1 MELILYGIGSS
12 WHWFFMAL
20 VLHSVGS
27 SWGDLHGVMREGF
40 GLNSDRGTILMAE
53 FILIEDR

>member
-1 MELILYGIGSS
+1 MALVLHGIGSS

-53 FILIEDR
+53 LY